1 VKTLPLEQCLFPTWE
16 SASLLN
22 SLPVQQGTNLL
33 QGTVGYSGVK
43 FKNAF
48 SVRCKKDTRGQKAT
62 CSTERRYYDETQSS
76 FQAQQAPRLSA
87 VI

>member
-1 VKTLPLEQCLFPTWE
+1 MQ

-22 SLPVQQGTNLL
+22 SLPVQQITNLL
-33 QGTVGYSGVK
+33 QGWSIGYSGVK

-62 CSTERRYYDETQSS
+62 CSTERRYLRRNPVFLFKHSRHLGSRQ
-76 FQAQQAPRLSA
+76 
-87 VI
+87 